1 MRNTIARRVYDF
13 LKKYPP
19 FDIINEEDLLNLSK
33 EVLVIYLEKGK
44 TLFKEHENTHNY
56 FYIVKEGAI
65 EMKQTINDNTEMVD
79 ICDEG
84 DVFGVRPMITNTPYL
99 MTAIAQEE
107 SIIYGIPSKEF
118 RPLVEK
124 DTKIGLYLIEIFAS
138 KTRNPYSVEHTK
150 FLYQNFDRNM
160 LQKDFFELQP
170 AVYVRKVVKATP
182 EETIQQGAFLMT
194 ENRVSSIVVVDA
206 NKKPLGIVT
215 DKDLRKQIA
224 TGYFSLDMKLSQVMS
239 SPVKTYPR
247 RMTIAQAQFEM
258 IKNNINHLIITEDGS
273 INTSVCGIM
282 TQHDIETVKGDSI
295 PELMKAVKRSKK
307 SKHLKRIRQ
316 QSLNLLK
323 GYVLQNIPLSLITDL
338 FHQLFEA
345 ITSKAIEICINRMD
359 SPPPVRFA
367 WVSLGSHAR
376 KEQFLITDQDNAI
389 VFENVSKE
397 NYEKTQQYFLQLAE
411 KVNAMLH
418 KIGYDYC
425 PADMMAKN
433 PNWCLSLQK
442 WEELFEKWV
451 KNAQDADLLMFSIF
465 YDMAFTFGEATLVDK
480 LSEKVFYFTQNNDRF
495 MTLLAKSALENPSPL
510 GFFRNFIVEHDG
522 KYKDQFDLKARA
534 LTTISDIGRLL
545 SLTHKIEKTTNTAE
559 RFEKLAEVEPQNK
572 EIYLACAYAAKA
584 LLKFRIKSGLKNDNS
599 GRYLDINS
607 LNKEEKTKLKRCF
620 KAIANAQDLVKLL
633 FKVNLTYV

>member
-1 MRNTIARRVYDF
+1 MKNTIAHRVYDF

-19 FDIINEEDLLNLSK
+19 FDIIDEKNLLNLSK
-33 EVLVIYLEKGK
+33 EVVVIYLEKGK
-44 TLFKEHENTHNY
+44 TLFKEHDDAHDY
-56 FYIVKEGAI
+56 LYIVKEGAI
-65 EMKQTINDNTEMVD
+65 EMRQTMNDNSEMVD

-99 MTAIAQEE
+99 MTAVAQEE
-107 SIIYGIPSKEF
+107 SIIYGIPAKEF
-118 RPLVEK
+118 RPIIEK

-138 KTRNPYSVEHTK
+138 KTRNPYSVDYTK

-170 AVYVRKVVKATP
+170 AVYVRKVVKTNP
-182 EETIQQGAFLMT
+182 EESIRQVAFLMT
-194 ENRVSSIVVVDA
+194 EKRVSSIVVVDSQ
-206 NKKPLGIVT
+206 KKPLGIIT

-224 TGYFSLDMKLSQVMS
+224 TGCFSLDMRASQIMS
-239 SPVKTYPR
+239 SPVRTYPK

-258 IKNNINHLIITEDGS
+258 IKNNINHLIITEDS
-273 INTSVCGIM
+273 TDKSAVCGIM

-307 SKHLKRIRQ
+307 SKHLKRIRK

-345 ITSKAIEICINRMD
+345 ITAKAIEICIKRMP

-389 VFENVSKE
+389 VFENVTEE
-397 NYEKTQQYFLQLAE
+397 NYEKTQQYFLQLAS
-411 KVNAMLH
+411 KVNAMFN

-425 PADMMAKN
+425 PADMMARN
-433 PNWCLSLQK
+433 PNWCLSLEK
-442 WEELFEKWV
+442 WEEQFQKWV
-451 KNAQDADLLMFSIF
+451 SEANDADLLMFSIF
-465 YDMAFTFGEATLVDK
+465 YDMAFSFGEPTLVEK
-480 LSEKVFYFTQNNDRF
+480 LSEKVFEFTQNSERF
-495 MTLLAKSALENPSPL
+495 MALLAKSALENPSPL

-534 LTTISDIGRLL
+534 LTTISDSARLL
-545 SLTHKIEKTTNTAE
+545 SLSHKIKGITNTAE
-559 RFEKLAEVEPQNK
+559 RFEKLAEIEPQNK
-572 EIYLACAYAAKA
+572 DIYLANAYAAKA
-584 LLKFRIKSGLKNDNS
+584 LLKFRIKNGLKNDNS
-599 GRYLDINS
+599 GRYLDLSS

-620 KAIANAQDLVKLL
+620 KAIASVQDLIKLQ

>member
-19 FDIINEEDLLNLSK
+19 FDIIDEENLLNLSK
-33 EVLVIYLEKGK
+33 EVMIIYLQKGK
-44 TLFKEHENTHNY
+44 ILFKEHESAHNY

-65 EMKQTINDNTEMVD
+65 EMKQTINDTLEMVD

-84 DVFGVRPMITNTPYL
+84 DVFGVRPMVTNTPYL

-107 SIIYGIPSKEF
+107 SIVYGIPSEKF
-118 RPLVEK
+118 RPIIEK
-124 DTKIGLYLIEIFAS
+124 DPKIGLYLIEIFAS

-150 FLYQNFDRNM
+150 YLYQNFDRNM

-170 AVYVRKVVKATP
+170 ALYVRKVVKTNP
-182 EETIQQGAFLMT
+182 EESIQQIASLMT
-194 ENRVSSIVVVDA
+194 EKRVSSIVVVDSE
-206 NKKPLGIVT
+206 KKPLGIVT

-224 TGYFSLDMKLSQVMS
+224 TGYFSLEMKVSQVMS
-239 SPVKTYPR
+239 SPVRTYPK
-247 RMTIAQAQFEM
+247 RMTISQAQFQM
-258 IKNNINHLIITEDGS
+258 IRNNINHLIITEDGTE
-273 INTSVCGIM
+273 NTAVCGIM
-282 TQHDIETVKGDSI
+282 TQHDIETLKGDSI

-345 ITSKAIEICINRMD
+345 ITAKAIEICIKRMP
-359 SPPPVRFA
+359 SPPPTRFA

-376 KEQFLITDQDNAI
+376 KEQFLMTDQDNAI
-389 VFENVSKE
+389 VFENVPEE
-397 NYEKTQQYFLQLAE
+397 NYQKTQEYFLHLAS
-411 KVNAMLH
+411 KVNTMLN
-418 KIGYDYC
+418 KIGYEYC
-425 PADMMAKN
+425 PADMMARNEK
-433 PNWCLSLQK
+433 WCLSLEK
-442 WEELFEKWV
+442 WEEQFQMWV
-451 KNAQDADLLMFSIF
+451 KNANDADLLMFSIF
-465 YDMAFTFGEATLVDK
+465 YDMYFSFGEATLVDK
-480 LSEKVFYFTQNNDRF
+480 LSEKVFDFTQNNERF
-495 MTLLAKSALENPSPL
+495 MALLAKSALENPSPL

-545 SLTHKIEKTTNTAE
+545 TLSHKVKGITNTAE
-559 RFEKLAEVEPQNK
+559 RFEKLAELEPQNK
-572 EIYLACAYAAKA
+572 DIFLACAYAAKA

-599 GRYLDINS
+599 GRYLSINS
-607 LNKEEKTKLKRCF
+607 LSKEEKTKLKRCF
-620 KAIANAQDLVKLL
+620 KTIANAQDLVKLR
-633 FKVNLTYV
+633 FKISMMI

>member
-206 NKKPLGIVT
+206 KK
-215 DKDLRKQIA
+215 
-224 TGYFSLDMKLSQVMS
+224 
-239 SPVKTYPR
+239 
-247 RMTIAQAQFEM
+247 
-258 IKNNINHLIITEDGS
+258 
-273 INTSVCGIM
+273 
-282 TQHDIETVKGDSI
+282 
-295 PELMKAVKRSKK
+295 
-307 SKHLKRIRQ
+307 
-316 QSLNLLK
+316 
-323 GYVLQNIPLSLITDL
+323 
-338 FHQLFEA
+338 
-345 ITSKAIEICINRMD
+345 
-359 SPPPVRFA
+359 
-367 WVSLGSHAR
+367 
-376 KEQFLITDQDNAI
+376 
-389 VFENVSKE
+389 
-397 NYEKTQQYFLQLAE
+397 
-411 KVNAMLH
+411 
-418 KIGYDYC
+418 
-425 PADMMAKN
+425 
-433 PNWCLSLQK
+433 
-442 WEELFEKWV
+442 
-451 KNAQDADLLMFSIF
+451 
-465 YDMAFTFGEATLVDK
+465 
-480 LSEKVFYFTQNNDRF
+480 
-495 MTLLAKSALENPSPL
+495 
-510 GFFRNFIVEHDG
+510 
-522 KYKDQFDLKARA
+522 
-534 LTTISDIGRLL
+534 
-545 SLTHKIEKTTNTAE
+545 
-559 RFEKLAEVEPQNK
+559 
-572 EIYLACAYAAKA
+572 
-584 LLKFRIKSGLKNDNS
+584 
-599 GRYLDINS
+599 S
-607 LNKEEKTKLKRCF
+607 LNK
-620 KAIANAQDLVKLL
+620 
-633 FKVNLTYV
+633 